1 MSQTILKEANM
12 KRINLIASVAVMA
25 LALAAGTA
33 TAENADKSERPDRPE
48 MGMMSGQMHNKGMMG
63 KAIIEKLSE
72 KDQNSCKACFSAM
85 EEYHKANHPK
95 FENSKFGD
103 AMSEFKKANKID
115 DDTKLSDEQKEKFHE
130 FMKGKMQDKLKK
142 SLAEFKKDAGIKA
155 DASLSDEQVL
165 KFNEYLRDKMK
176 DSRPERGEHKFGGK
190 DRKDMPPRPPIDDD
204 KDE

>member
-1 MSQTILKEANM
+1 
-12 KRINLIASVAVMA
+12 
-25 LALAAGTA
+25 
-33 TAENADKSERPDRPE
+33 
-48 MGMMSGQMHNKGMMG
+48 
-63 KAIIEKLSE
+63 
-72 KDQNSCKACFSAM
+72 
-85 EEYHKANHPK
+85 
-95 FENSKFGD
+95 
-103 AMSEFKKANKID
+103 MSEFKKANKID

-190 DRKDMPPRPPIDDD
+190 SYNFV
-204 KDE
+204 